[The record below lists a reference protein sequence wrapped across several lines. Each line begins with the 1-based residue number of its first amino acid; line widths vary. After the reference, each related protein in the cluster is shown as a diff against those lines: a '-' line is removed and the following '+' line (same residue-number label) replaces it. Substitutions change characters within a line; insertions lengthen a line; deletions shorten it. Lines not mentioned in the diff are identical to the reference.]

1 MFSIYTTLKIH
12 LKIAAHILYH
22 YTGEG
27 QSRQTMLLSM
37 LKTVNKTQLDLLSS
51 STHSGP
57 KEGREGT
64 SSFKMGVFH
73 KTRYL
78 QISG

>member
-1 MFSIYTTLKIH
+1 
-12 LKIAAHILYH
+12 
-22 YTGEG
+22 
-27 QSRQTMLLSM
+27 MLLSM
-37 LKTVNKTQLDLLSS
+37 LKIVNKTQPDSLSS
-51 STHSGP
+51 GTRVGP

>member
-1 MFSIYTTLKIH
+1 
-12 LKIAAHILYH
+12 
-22 YTGEG
+22 
-27 QSRQTMLLSM
+27 MLLSM
-37 LKTVNKTQLDLLSS
+37 LKTVNKTQPDLLSS
-51 STHSGP
+51 GTHVGP
-57 KEGREGT
+57 KEGRKGT